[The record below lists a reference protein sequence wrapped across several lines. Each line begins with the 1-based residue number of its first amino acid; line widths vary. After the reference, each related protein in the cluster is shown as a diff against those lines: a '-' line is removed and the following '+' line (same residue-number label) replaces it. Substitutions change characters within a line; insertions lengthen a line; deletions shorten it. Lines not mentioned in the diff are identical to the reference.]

1 MVTCQ
6 VGLAFGLT
14 YAVLFYCVR
23 HVGDAHI
30 NPIVTVA
37 MLVTR
42 RASVIR
48 CLLFIA
54 SQFLG
59 AIIGAGLA
67 VAVTA
72 SQIRAGTYTHSR

>member
-1 MVTCQ
+1 

-14 YAVLFYCVR
+14 YAAMFYCMR
-23 HVGDAHI
+23 HVGDAHL
-30 NPIVTVA
+30 NPAVSVA
-37 MLVTR
+37 MLLTR
-42 RASVIR
+42 RASAIR

-72 SQIRAGTYTHSR
+72 PQLRSGTDTQHC